1 MTSFLYRRS
10 PRELIRIAGSFPRLP
25 QRLMV
30 RGETR
35 KISATSRIVR
45 RSGKSVSD
53 TLLLL
58 LFDID
63 MVGIIKYVVDD
74 VKKNMRR

>member
-1 MTSFLYRRS
+1 M
-10 PRELIRIAGSFPRLP
+10 
-25 QRLMV
+25 
-30 RGETR
+30 
-35 KISATSRIVR
+35 SATSRIVN

-63 MVGIIKYVVDD
+63 MVGIIKYVVVY